1 MESSGYSANNIRQQL
16 IILTSSGKLNRY
28 DTGVY
33 YLPEES
39 IFKSASSISKGSVIE
54 KKYFY
59 ENKKR
64 CGYFS
69 GLSFANK
76 IGATSQVPNVYEV
89 TTNKATN
96 DYRTLTLASSK
107 IIIRKPKTTVTEEN
121 FKVLQLMDFIKDFE
135 LYSDLSV
142 LDAKNCIQ
150 NYMKK
155 SEISFLDIE
164 RYLNFYPDSI
174 YKNMYKLGI
183 LNGSSS

>member
-1 MESSGYSANNIRQQL
+1 M
-16 IILTSSGKLNRY
+16 ILTSSGKLNRY

-39 IFKSASSISKGSVIE
+39 IFKSASSISQGSVIE

-121 FKVLQLMDFIKDFE
+121 FKVLQLVDFIKDFE

-174 YKNMYKLGI
+174 YKNMYKVGI